1 MACNCKKANELQD
14 KYGIP
19 QEESLLKKTYIILF
33 KIFVMLLGLVL
44 GIVVVPIVICAL
56 IYNQI
61 FRAGKPL
68 KLPRW
73 LSKFLK

>member
-14 KYGIP
+14 KYGIV
-19 QEESLLKKTYIILF
+19 QEESMLKKAYVVIF

-44 GIVVVPIVICAL
+44 GIVIVPIVIFAL
-56 IYNQI
+56 IYNQV

-73 LSKFLK
+73 LSKFLR

>member
-14 KYGIP
+14 AYGIP
-19 QEESLLKKTYIILF
+19 QEESMMKKAYMLLF
-33 KIFVMLLGLVL
+33 KIFVMLLGLVF
-44 GIVVVPIVICAL
+44 GVVIVPVVICAL